1 MLSKEVHSGLRLCG
15 LLCVFSDGCFFSDC
29 VLTQNTK
36 STSQRLTARLVV
48 MLAPSAI
55 TIRRPS
61 CEADLI
67 LTRIESEPPFY
78 AGLCTSDSVQ
88 SAPLYDC
95 WAPNEIP
102 PGELR
107 PDGTGDR
114 LCVTKRRK
122 DSLISTTSGP
132 DPRGRYWHRRSVPRI
147 CEDTTGSE
155 PSGVGQGGG
164 RTGVVSGDGGFRR
177 ASLTL
182 RRSIDSLL
190 CSLSSPKKSVDQ
202 TGLTIEVIQES
213 PLFRRRTSRLGQR
226 RKSLDKVH
234 EDIDDDSFFAQ
245 SNLSLSL
252 VLTSLK
258 DGCLCAEIPI
268 EELEEVPSGHVTIR
282 VRNFN
287 LDVSLSSGDKSCFR
301 ELPREPCYRG
311 TVALP
316 IYVNPGTLQFRLD
329 ESKNVVHLEG
339 KIKGC
344 CTRIGSSLS
353 AMELS
358 SQAGLS
364 AGRVST
370 AVAGAGM

>member
-1 MLSKEVHSGLRLCG
+1 
-15 LLCVFSDGCFFSDC
+15 
-29 VLTQNTK
+29 
-36 STSQRLTARLVV
+36 

-78 AGLCTSDSVQ
+78 PGLCPSDSVQ

-95 WAPNEIP
+95 WAPNRDDLVSS
-102 PGELR
+102 ELR
-107 PDGTGDR
+107 SDGTGDR
-114 LCVTKRRK
+114 LCVTKRRNG
-122 DSLISTTSGP
+122 SLISTTSGP
-132 DPRGRYWHRRSVPRI
+132 DPRGRHWHRRSVPRI

-155 PSGVGQGGG
+155 AGGVGQGVRIGG
-164 RTGVVSGDGGFRR
+164 GSGDGGFRR

-190 CSLSSPKKSVDQ
+190 CSLSSPKKSIDQ

-213 PLFRRRTSRLGQR
+213 PLFRRRTRLGGQR
-226 RKSLDKVH
+226 RKSLDKVQ
-234 EDIDDDSFFAQ
+234 EDIDDDSFFAL

-258 DGCLCAEIPI
+258 DGCLFAEIPI
-268 EELEEVPSGHVTIR
+268 DELEEVPSGHVTIR

-287 LDVSLSSGDKSCFR
+287 LDVSVTTGEKTCFR
-301 ELPREPCYRG
+301 EPREPCYRG
-311 TVALP
+311 SVALP
-316 IYVNPGTLQFRLD
+316 IYVNPSTLQFRLD

-358 SQAGLS
+358 SQAGL
-364 AGRVST
+364 AAPPVAA